1 MPRVK
6 LQEQLEYEF
15 RHDLTVRVTDINYG
29 GHLGNDSLVGLI
41 HEARVHLMHDLGCNE
56 DDLGDHKIGL
66 IMADLAVNFV
76 REGFLFDK
84 LRIDSHIGEITHSS
98 FRIFHRVVK
107 VGELIA
113 LAETGMIA
121 FNYSDRKIALLP
133 RKFLQILD
141 DFLEKN

>member
-66 IMADLAVNFV
+66 IMADLVVNFV

-133 RKFLQILD
+133 RKFLQTLD

>member
-6 LQEQLEYEF
+6 LQEQLDYEF
-15 RHDLTVRVTDINYG
+15 RHDVTVRVTDINYG

-41 HEARVHLMHDLGCNE
+41 HEARVHLMRDLGCNE
-56 DDLGDHKIGL
+56 GDLGDQNVGL

-84 LRIDSHIGEITHSS
+84 LRIDSHIGEITRSS

-133 RKFLQILD
+133 RKFLQTLD

>member
-29 GHLGNDSLVGLI
+29 RHLGNDSLVGLI

-56 DDLGDHKIGL
+56 GDLGDHKVGL
-66 IMADLAVNFV
+66 IMADLVVNFV
-76 REGFLFDK
+76 REGLLFDK

-121 FNYSDRKIALLP
+121 FDYSDRKIALLP
-133 RKFLQILD
+133 RKFLQTLD